1 MLNKIMP
8 TTYLLFAILLCVG
21 LHILVPI
28 YFVIPS
34 PWNMVGLIP
43 ILIGIWLNLS
53 ADRAFKQANTT
64 VKPFEESS
72 ALIQDGVFRFSRHPM
87 YLGFVLL
94 LFGISMLLRS
104 TSPYIVMI
112 VFAWFIDRVFIQEEE
127 RMLAAQFD
135 EEWQGYKSR
144 VRKWI

>member
-28 YFVIPS
+28 YFVIPL